1 MSWLTAEQALELLGT
16 KQQTL
21 YANVSRGRIR
31 AKPDP
36 AEGRRSLYFRD
47 DVLRLANRQAGRR
60 KSETVAA
67 EAIQWGDPMLPSAV
81 STVADGRLF
90 YRGRDVVALS
100 ENATLEEV
108 AALLWD
114 MRRPLSSLEQNDA
127 SKDSATIASALVALA
142 ARATRDLPSM
152 ERSQPALQA
161 DAQSVLA
168 TVANVLASGSG
179 DHPLHI
185 RLAESW
191 GRPAAASILRRALVL
206 FADHELNAS
215 TFAARVAASTGSSL
229 SAAVLSGLA
238 TLTGPLHGGAWQAV
252 RVLVGNADELG
263 AHEAVGRYLAQGRKL
278 PAFGHRL
285 YPHGDIRAS
294 TLLRH
299 FDLPSPFADL
309 QEAAEE
315 ILGERANAD
324 FALTAL
330 AVAYDLPHD
339 APMIVF
345 ALARTVGWLAH
356 AMEQATGGRLIRPRA
371 RYIGPTLEA

>member
-1 MSWLTAEQALELLGT
+1 MSWLTAEQALQLLGT

-47 DVLRLANRQAGRR
+47 DVLQLANRQAGRR

-81 STVADGRLF
+81 STVSDGRLF
-90 YRGRDVVALS
+90 YRGRDVAALS

-114 MRRPLSSLEQNDA
+114 MRRPLFSLAQNGV
-127 SKDSATIASALVALA
+127 SKDGATIASALVALA
-142 ARATRDLPSM
+142 GRATRDLPSM
-152 ERSQPALQA
+152 ERSQSALQA

-168 TVANVLASGSG
+168 TVANVLAPWSA
-179 DHPLHI
+179 DQPLHR

-215 TFAARVAASTGSSL
+215 TFAARVTASTGSSL

-252 RVLVGNADELG
+252 KVLVGNAEELG
-263 AHEAVGRYLAQGRKL
+263 AHEAVSRYLAQGRKL

-285 YPHGDIRAS
+285 YPHGDIRAT

-299 FDLPSPFADL
+299 FELPTAFADL
-309 QEAAEE
+309 QEAAEK
-315 ILGERANAD
+315 IVGERVNAD

-330 AVAYDLPHD
+330 AVAYDLPRD
-339 APMIVF
+339 APMTIF

-356 AMEQATGGRLIRPRA
+356 AMEQAVGGRLIRPRA